1 MRSGRDGEIEI
12 EMKKIDR
19 EREIASLSVPVS
31 WKDRE
36 RLESEIKARLLVPSL
51 ISRRVFWS
59 SA

>member
-59 SA
+59 SS